1 MKLLTSN
8 KQKID
13 EYNRFGL
20 GIEAIKGDDIPEVD
34 ADILTVALYKTLE
47 APKDCI
53 VEDTSLDVDGE
64 DIGVNIRWLV
74 DKLKDS
80 SGKKAS
86 WNVVIGIHDGE
97 YVKLFSASVE
107 GIIDYSKNNT
117 NAIGFD
123 GMFIPD
129 CSDLSLY
136 ELELIGAKDSF
147 SPRKMVV
154 EKFLKD
160 DFTAIYKIK
169 NVPKWKGKWQ

>member
-8 KQKID
+8 SQKIS

-20 GIEAIKGDDIPEVD
+20 GIEAIQGMDIPEVD
-34 ADILTVALYKTLE
+34 ADILTVALYKTME
-47 APKDCI
+47 APVDCI
-53 VEDTSLDVDGE
+53 IEDTSLDVDGE

-74 DKLKDS
+74 GKLKNS
-80 SGKKAS
+80 SGKNAS

-97 YVKLFSASVE
+97 YVKLYSATVD

-123 GMFIPD
+123 GMFVPMN
-129 CSDLSLY
+129 SDLSLY
-136 ELELIGAKDSF
+136 ELDQIGAKDNY

-154 EKFLKD
+154 EKLLND
-160 DFTAIYKIK
+160 DYTAIYKIK
-169 NVPKWKGKWQ
+169 NVPKWNGKWQ